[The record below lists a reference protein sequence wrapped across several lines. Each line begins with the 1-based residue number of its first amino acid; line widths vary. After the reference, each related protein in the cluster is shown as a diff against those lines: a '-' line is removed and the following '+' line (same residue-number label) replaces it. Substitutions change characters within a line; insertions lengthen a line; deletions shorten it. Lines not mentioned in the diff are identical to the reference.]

1 VSSESLVVTMHPR
14 EIRLTDVEVRLAQE
28 WSVAKQ
34 KFKRSHHVKD
44 QWYDRNSNSASV
56 DLMGRLGE
64 IAACRALDLDWST
77 VLDWE
82 IRPEGDS
89 GIDFVAYGYRWD
101 VKTSTLSDLIFNST
115 EHFKAEVAL
124 LVQLVGDRKKP
135 EDAASIWRVWGVCS
149 QAKFQRDCVEH
160 VYDERKRVKV
170 TNDKLVSVDEFFA
183 HLGAGVGNV
192 RTPLKD
198 SLTGI
203 QEGSNE

>member
-1 VSSESLVVTMHPR
+1 MHPR

-34 KFKRSHHVKD
+34 NFKRSHRVRD

-77 VLDWE
+77 MLDWE

-89 GIDFVAYGYRWD
+89 GIDFVAFGYKWD

-115 EHFKAEVAL
+115 AHFKADIAL
-124 LVQLVGDRKKP
+124 LVQLVGDRQRS
-135 EDAASIWRVWGVCS
+135 ESEASVWRVWGVCS

-160 VYDERKRVKV
+160 VYDERHRVKV

-183 HLGAGVGNV
+183 RLGAGVGNA
-192 RTPLKD
+192 RAPHQD
-198 SLTGI
+198 SRVVV

>member
-1 VSSESLVVTMHPR
+1 MHPR

-34 KFKRSHHVKD
+34 NFKRSHRVKD

-89 GIDFVAYGYRWD
+89 GIDFVAFGYKWD

-115 EHFKAEVAL
+115 AHFKADIAL
-124 LVQLVGDRKKP
+124 LVQLVGDRQRP
-135 EDAASIWRVWGVCS
+135 ESEESVWRVWGVCS
-149 QAKFQRDCVEH
+149 QAKFLRDCVEH
-160 VYDERKRVKV
+160 VYDARHRVKV
-170 TNDKLVSVDEFFA
+170 TNNKLVSVDEFFTR
-183 HLGAGVGNV
+183 LGAGEGNA
-192 RTPLKD
+192 RTPHQD
-198 SLTGI
+198 SRVVV
-203 QEGSNE
+203 QEGSHE

>member
-1 VSSESLVVTMHPR
+1 MHPR
-14 EIRLTDVEVRLAQE
+14 KIRLTDVEVRLAQE

-34 KFKRSHHVKD
+34 NFKRSHRVKD

-89 GIDFVAYGYRWD
+89 GIDFVAFGYKWD

-115 EHFKAEVAL
+115 AHFKADIAL
-124 LVQLVGDRKKP
+124 LVQLVGDRQQP
-135 EDAASIWRVWGVCS
+135 ENEASVWRVWGVCS

-160 VYDERKRVKV
+160 VYDERHRVKV

-183 HLGAGVGNV
+183 HLGAGVGNA
-192 RTPLKD
+192 RAPHQD
-198 SLTGI
+198 SRVVV

>member
-1 VSSESLVVTMHPR
+1 MCSESSVVTMHPK
-14 EIRLTDVEVRLAQE
+14 EIRLTDVEVRLATD
-28 WSVAKQ
+28 WTNAKQ
-34 KFKRSHHVKD
+34 AFKKQHRVVD
-44 QWYDRNSNSASV
+44 QWYDRNSNSAAV

-101 VKTSTLSDLIFNST
+101 VKTSTLRDLIFNST
-115 EHFKAEVAL
+115 EHFKADVAL
-124 LVQLVGDRKKP
+124 LVQLVGDRQRP
-135 EDAASIWRVWGVCS
+135 EDPASVWRVWGVCS

-198 SLTGI
+198 SREVFK
-203 QEGSNE
+203 EGSNE